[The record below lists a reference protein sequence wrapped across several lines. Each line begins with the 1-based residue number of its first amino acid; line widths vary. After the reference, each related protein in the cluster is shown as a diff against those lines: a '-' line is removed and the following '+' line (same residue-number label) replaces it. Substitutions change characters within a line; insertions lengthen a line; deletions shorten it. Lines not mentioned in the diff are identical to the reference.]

1 MNKVTPDIRALSP
14 APPLLILAC
23 LLIWGWRTDF
33 LLFGLV
39 MGISLELPAFI
50 RWRIDFSDKDVN
62 QIVDLSGLLFFI
74 VTIYLFVSY
83 GAQGIYKVLEITP
96 FILFLVLLTQRY
108 STRNK
113 IKTSALF
120 VSIRRLGQYA
130 GDDLLYEVDISLPY
144 LFMCLISASAIHEM
158 SQLFFVSIVILLFW
172 LMWTIRPGHYP
183 VYRWLLP
190 MLTMVIIGYGI
201 QAGMKHLHRS
211 TESLLIT
218 LFDQYGWHSRSSEKF
233 ITAIGSVGRLKL
245 SDRVIL
251 RIESDTPYAAPLYLQ
266 ETSYSHYD
274 YGIWRNDR
282 IEYDVISKEPN
293 QNLWRLH
300 PEEIDLGS
308 LNFAMFLDEQSAIL
322 PTLNNI
328 NSLSGKDLVQVE
340 TNPYGTTR
348 VDTRAG
354 WIKYRMGYGNTKAL
368 DVLPDKAD
376 LTIPQTLQADF
387 KRIAQELNLYD
398 LPPEQQLQTIKRYF
412 ADNFYYSVSQ
422 NQRYVKGGYL
432 PRFLFE
438 HKKGHCEYF
447 ATATALLLRELG
459 IPSRYTVGFAADE
472 YSAWQNAVIVRAR
485 HAHSWVQYYL
495 NGEWHLLDTTPANWA
510 PLEAADRTALEP
522 LMDLLSWLRY
532 VITSEEIEGST
543 KSNTPLGWLLIPLIL
558 YLAWRFYKKPRVKQ
572 TSTRAIQQTDLK
584 RTGTDS
590 PAYALINKLEQRI
603 AERKPGETL
612 THWLRRI
619 FPNEPNQNY
628 MDIIKLH
635 YRYRFKPNGN
645 KAADKQ
651 SISNCIERLPH

>member
-1 MNKVTPDIRALSP
+1 MNKVTPAVRALSP
-14 APPLLILAC
+14 APPLLTLAC

-39 MGISLELPAFI
+39 MGILLELPAFI

-74 VTIYLFVSY
+74 ATIYLFVNY
-83 GAQGIYKVLEITP
+83 GARGIYKVLETAP
-96 FILFLVLLTQRY
+96 FTLFLMLLTQRY
-108 STRNK
+108 STGNK

-120 VSIRRLGQYA
+120 ASIRRLGQQA
-130 GDDLLYEVDISLPY
+130 GDDLLYEVDISLSY
-144 LFMCLISASAIHEM
+144 LFICLISASAIHGT
-158 SQLFFVSIVILLFW
+158 SQLFFVSIVVLLSW
-172 LMWTIRPGHYP
+172 LMWTIRPGYYP

-190 MLTMVIIGYGI
+190 MITMIIIGYGI
-201 QAGMKHLHRS
+201 QAGMKHLHHS
-211 TESLLIT
+211 TESLLMT
-218 LFDQYGWHSRSSEKF
+218 LFDQYGWRSRGSEKF

-251 RIESDTPYAAPLYLQ
+251 RIESDTAYAAPLYLQ

-282 IEYDVISKEPN
+282 IEYDVVPKAPN
-293 QNLWRLH
+293 RNLWRLH
-300 PEEIDLGS
+300 PGEIDLGS
-308 LNFAMFLDEQSAIL
+308 LDFAMFLDEQSTIL
-322 PTLNNI
+322 PALNNI
-328 NSLSGKDLVQVE
+328 NSLSGNDLVQVE

-348 VDTRAG
+348 VDARAG
-354 WIKYRMGYGNTKAL
+354 WIKYRMGYGTTKAL

-376 LTIPQTLQADF
+376 LAIPQALRSDF
-387 KRIAQELNLYD
+387 KRIARELNLYE

-412 ADNFYYSVSQ
+412 ADNFYYSTSQ

-432 PRFLFE
+432 NRFLFE

-495 NGEWHLLDTTPANWA
+495 NGEWHLLDTTPANWTL
-510 PLEAADRTALEP
+510 LEAADRTVLEP
-522 LMDLLSWLRY
+522 LMDLFSWLRY
-532 VITSEEIEGST
+532 AITSEEIEGST
-543 KSNTPLGWLLIPLIL
+543 ESNIRLGWLLIPLIL
-558 YLAWRFYKKPRVKQ
+558 YLAWRFYRKPRVKQ
-572 TSTRAIQQTDLK
+572 TSIRTTQQTD
-584 RTGTDS
+584 RRQTGMDS
-590 PAYALINKLEQRI
+590 PAYALINELEQQI
-603 AERKPGETL
+603 AARKPGETL

-619 FPNEPNQNY
+619 LPDEPDQGY

-635 YRYRFKPNGN
+635 YRYRFKPGGN
-645 KAADKQ
+645 KAADKE
-651 SISNCIERLPH
+651 SISHCIGRLPH